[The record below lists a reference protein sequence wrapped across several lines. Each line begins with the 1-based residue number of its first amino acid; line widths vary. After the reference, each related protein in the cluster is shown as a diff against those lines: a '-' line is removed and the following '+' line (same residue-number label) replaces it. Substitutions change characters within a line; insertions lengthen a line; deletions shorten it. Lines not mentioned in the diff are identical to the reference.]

1 MNYPLSSLWPALFLG
16 LALPLAAE
24 ARCITTRYGETLCAP
39 AESRCVNDRYGD
51 PHCSGSGGDAVLD
64 RYGTAV
70 CGVGRCVM
78 ERDGNVMCSTEPRGS
93 AALDRYAKAVCTSG
107 CEPAQASRCKP
118 LTK

>member
-1 MNYPLSSLWPALFLG
+1 MNHPLSYVLSLLLLG
-16 LALPLAAE
+16 LGLPLAVRPAASPPLWRNTVRTGRE
-24 ARCITTRYGETLCAP
+24 PLRQRPLWRPPLFRQRRRCRAGRYGA
-39 AESRCVNDRYGD
+39 
-51 PHCSGSGGDAVLD
+51 
-64 RYGTAV
+64 AV

-93 AALDRYAKAVCTSG
+93 AALDRYSQAVCTGG

>member
-1 MNYPLSSLWPALFLG
+1 MNYLLSFVYSLLLLG
-16 LALPLAAE
+16 LGLPFTAE
-24 ARCITTRYGETLCAP
+24 ARCITTRHGDTLCAP

-51 PHCSGSGGDAVLD
+51 PYCSGSGGDAVLD

-70 CGVGRCVM
+70 CGVGRCVVQN
-78 ERDGNVMCSTEPRGS
+78 DGEVMCSAEPRGS
-93 AALDRYAKAVCTSG
+93 AALDRYSKAVCTSG

>member
-1 MNYPLSSLWPALFLG
+1 MNHPLPYVFSLLLLG
-16 LALPLAAE
+16 LGLPLAAE

-39 AESRCVNDRYGD
+39 AESRCVNDRYRD
-51 PHCSGSGGDAVLD
+51 PYCSGSGGDAVLD

-78 ERDGNVMCSTEPRGS
+78 ERDGAVMCSTEPRGS
-93 AALDRYAKAVCTSG
+93 AALDRYAKAVCTGG